1 MTPFDEDWHLL
12 SLARGVLELLC
23 AASPGRGGNARW
35 RRLERLAT
43 AAAEGV
49 DHAVHRRTPGRY
61 RRALRRTEL
70 LSAWLGRLE
79 LDGASAAPVPAA
91 VLSRARKALVLQRA
105 LLEDL
110 AAGRRVAPGRH

>member
-23 AASPGRGGNARW
+23 DPVAGRRRDVVG
-35 RRLERLAT
+35 RRLEHLAVQ
-43 AAAEGV
+43 AAERV

-61 RRALRRTEL
+61 RLALRRTEL
-70 LSAWLGRLE
+70 LSAFLERLD
-79 LDGASAAPVPAA
+79 LDGAGAGPLTAA
-91 VLSRARKALVLQRA
+91 VLSRARQALVLQRA